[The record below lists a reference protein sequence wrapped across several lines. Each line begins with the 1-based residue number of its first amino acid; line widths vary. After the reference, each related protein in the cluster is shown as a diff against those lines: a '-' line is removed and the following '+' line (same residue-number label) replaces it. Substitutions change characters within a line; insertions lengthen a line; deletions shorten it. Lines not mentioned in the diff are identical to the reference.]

1 MTFDNVT
8 SGGDANVD
16 ISGQGTPP
24 PIGFRV
30 GSPPVYYEITT
41 TAVFTGEIE
50 ICIDYTGVTFTN
62 NDNPNGNIE
71 LFHQSA
77 TGWEQITM
85 TIDSVNHTVCGR
97 TTSLSPFVIAEVN
110 SKPVIEQITTAI
122 DPVQVNTDVDITV
135 SFSDADITD
144 THTVV
149 FNWGDGTSDTVLSSS
164 ASGTAQAQH
173 AYSTPGVYVVTAEIT
188 DNNVGVHSL
197 EYRYVVVYDPSGGF
211 VTGGG
216 WIDSPSG
223 AYYPEP
229 ELTGKANFG
238 FVSKYKKGTT
248 TPTGDTEFRFKAAD
262 LDFRSSDYEWLV
274 LVVAGS
280 KGQFKGVGTINGEGA
295 YNFILTAIDGDLNGN
310 DNFEADRFRMR
321 IWSEDELANEHAVYD
336 NGFDADNFDD
346 ENLTSTT
353 TELGGGSIVIHQ
365 VKGNN

>member
-1 MTFDNVT
+1 VIHN
-8 SGGDANVD
+8 GG
-16 ISGQGTPP
+16 G
-24 PIGFRV
+24 
-30 GSPPVYYEITT
+30 
-41 TAVFTGEIE
+41 
-50 ICIDYTGVTFTN
+50 
-62 NDNPNGNIE
+62 
-71 LFHQSA
+71 
-77 TGWEQITM
+77 
-85 TIDSVNHTVCGR
+85 
-97 TTSLSPFVIAEVN
+97 
-110 SKPVIEQITTAI
+110 
-122 DPVQVNTDVDITV
+122 
-135 SFSDADITD
+135 
-144 THTVV
+144 
-149 FNWGDGTSDTVLSSS
+149 
-164 ASGTAQAQH
+164 GTATDSH
-173 AYSTPGVYVVTAEIT
+173 TYNTPGVYVVRMTVS
-188 DNNVGVHSL
+188 DNYGGSSTL
-197 EYRYVVVYDPSGGF
+197 EHRYVVVYDPEGGF